1 MTGPTLAVAVCALL
15 AACTQAPPSDANAN
29 TPGFTGTTIVR
40 GNSST
45 LRGNADATYQQ
56 QKWPYC
62 LRC

>member
-1 MTGPTLAVAVCALL
+1 MTGPTVAVAVCALL
-15 AACTQAPPSDANAN
+15 AACTQGAPPGADAN

-40 GNSST
+40 GNNST
-45 LRGNADATYQQ
+45 LQGNTDATYQQ